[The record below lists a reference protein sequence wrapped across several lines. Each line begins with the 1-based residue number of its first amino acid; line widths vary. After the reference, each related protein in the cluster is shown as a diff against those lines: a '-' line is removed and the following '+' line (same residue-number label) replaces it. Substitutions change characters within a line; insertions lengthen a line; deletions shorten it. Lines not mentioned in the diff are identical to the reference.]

1 MSQKRR
7 KTLNINE
14 PLQLQE
20 NKRRQIN
27 QKKKTALNRFL
38 ERYGKKYQ
46 NVSIL
51 HNKLLD
57 INRHYF

>member
-27 QKKKTALNRFL
+27 QKKKTAVNRFFREIWEKMSKCL
-38 ERYGKKYQ
+38 
-46 NVSIL
+46 NFI
-51 HNKLLD
+51 
-57 INRHYF
+57 

>member
-27 QKKKTALNRFL
+27 QKKNSLK
-38 ERYGKKYQ
+38 
-46 NVSIL
+46 SI
-51 HNKLLD
+51 
-57 INRHYF
+57 F

>member
-1 MSQKRR
+1 MPQKRR

-27 QKKKTALNRFL
+27 QKKR
-38 ERYGKKYQ
+38 Q
-46 NVSIL
+46 
-51 HNKLLD
+51 
-57 INRHYF
+57 